1 VWEKGVKKQGITIRE
16 LNELGQRDEEEPSY
30 QSKASFI
37 EAAKNAIKNR
47 VKVNEPMHDFVSKKR
62 ETLLFQMLIDH
73 KREKINEFEELTKL
87 HKKGLERAE
96 QMLEEDMENFNN
108 YLAENKKEARDAI
121 KKAETQTRK
130 KNEKV
135 AIIKEKLEVQADLT
149 GKNMSKKETLQ
160 NLKKYKNF
168 LESLSP
174 ELTE

>member
-1 VWEKGVKKQGITIRE
+1 
-16 LNELGQRDEEEPSY
+16 
-30 QSKASFI
+30 
-37 EAAKNAIKNR
+37 
-47 VKVNEPMHDFVSKKR
+47 
-62 ETLLFQMLIDH
+62 
-73 KREKINEFEELTKL
+73 
-87 HKKGLERAE
+87 
-96 QMLEEDMENFNN
+96 MLEEDMENFNN

-174 ELTE
+174 ELTEEERRKRQ

>member
-1 VWEKGVKKQGITIRE
+1 MKIWQKGVKKQGITIRQ
-16 LNELGQRDEEEPSY
+16 LNQLGKKDEDEPNY

-47 VKVNEPMHDFVSKKR
+47 VKVNEPMHEFVSKKR

-73 KREKINEFEELTKL
+73 KREKINQFQELTKL

-96 QMLEEDMENFNN
+96 GMLEEDMENFNN

-121 KKAETQTRK
+121 RKAETQTKK
-130 KNEKV
+130 KNEKIAV
-135 AIIKEKLEVQADLT
+135 IKEKLEIQADLT
-149 GKNMSKKETLQ
+149 GKNMSKKQTLQ

-168 LESLSP
+168 LQSLSP
-174 ELTE
+174 